1 VGNLGRFCRPRTFD
15 GLPLMGDERRKYYRY
30 PVTTGSDTVVVRHHG
45 IERPARLVNLS
56 SDGFRVDL
64 DQQSIEV
71 DEESIVE
78 VGDIVLM
85 ATASGFHRVRVV
97 NVARGDGMLQLGL
110 QRLQDLPAN
119 AVEKHEEAEGRSRPK
134 RRPKGGVHASFAQIL
149 VPAALGV
156 LILGTIVWTWNS
168 QDDPVGTVVGTDGFD
183 TPTSDYGVRR
193 RRASA
198 ESGETVPANNDK
210 PKRRTAAGEGRDVAG
225 STPWIQGNSSNDDD
239 SKTRR
244 GERADDAARS
254 TADVLVARSDAPAGE
269 SVPADGAGG
278 GSPSESFGG
287 TTLSFDPRADARAN
301 IEVALHTASRENKRV
316 LVEFGG
322 STCDSCSRLNS
333 AIAKDSEIANAFQK
347 AFVLVLV
354 DIEAN
359 QNLVSR
365 YVQDEVRVPFLA
377 LLNKQ
382 GKVLKR
388 RRTAD
393 LQEGSKLDVGKV
405 KEFLQLSAG

>member
-1 VGNLGRFCRPRTFD
+1 
-15 GLPLMGDERRKYYRY
+15 MGDERRKYYRY
-30 PVTTGSDTVVVRHHG
+30 PVTAGSDAVVVRHHG

-78 VGDIVLM
+78 VGDVVLM
-85 ATASGFHRVRVV
+85 ATSSGFHRVRVV
-97 NVARGDGMLQLGL
+97 NVARGDGILQLGL

-119 AVEKHEEAEGRSRPK
+119 AVEKHEEAEGRPRPK
-134 RRPKGGVHASFAQIL
+134 RRPKGGVHASLARIL

-168 QDDPVGTVVGTDGFD
+168 ETDPVGTVVGTDGFD
-183 TPTSDYGVRR
+183 TPTSDYGRR
-193 RRASA
+193 RRTAS
-198 ESGETVPANNDK
+198 ESSETAAANNDK
-210 PKRRTAAGEGRDVAG
+210 SKRRTAAGEGRDVAG
-225 STPWIQGNSSNDDD
+225 STPWIRGNSANDD
-239 SKTRR
+239 SKTSR
-244 GERADDAARS
+244 GERANEASS
-254 TADVLVARSDAPAGE
+254 TADASVARSDARAG
-269 SVPADGAGG
+269 DGVAAGSA

-287 TTLSFDPRADARAN
+287 TTLSFDPRADAMAN
-301 IEVALHTASRENKRV
+301 IELALHTASRENKRV

-322 STCDSCSRLNS
+322 NTCDSCSRLNT
-333 AIAKDSEIANAFQK
+333 AIAKDSEIASAFQK

-365 YVQDEVRVPFLA
+365 YVPDEVRVPFLA
-377 LLNKQ
+377 LLNKE

-388 RRTAD
+388 RRTAE
-393 LQEGSKLDVGKV
+393 LQEGSKLDVGKI

>member
-1 VGNLGRFCRPRTFD
+1 
-15 GLPLMGDERRKYYRY
+15 MGDERRKYYRY

-85 ATASGFHRVRVV
+85 ATSSGFHRVRVV

-134 RRPKGGVHASFAQIL
+134 RRPKGSVHASFAQLL

-168 QDDPVGTVVGTDGFD
+168 ETDPVGTVVGTDGFD
-183 TPTSDYGVRR
+183 TPTSDYGGRR
-193 RRASA
+193 RRTAS
-198 ESGETVPANNDK
+198 ESSETVAANNEK
-210 PKRRTAAGEGRDVAG
+210 PKRRTGAGEGRDVAG
-225 STPWIQGNSSNDDD
+225 STPWIRGNSSNDD
-239 SKTRR
+239 SKMSR
-244 GERADDAARS
+244 GDRANEAAAS
-254 TADVLVARSDAPAGE
+254 TADASVARSDARAGDT
-269 SVPADGAGG
+269 VPADSAGG
-278 GSPSESFGG
+278 SSPSEPFGG
-287 TTLSFDPRADARAN
+287 MAPSFDPRADAKAN

-359 QNLVSR
+359 EKLAAR
-365 YVQDEVRVPFLA
+365 YVRDELREPFLA
-377 LLNKQ
+377 LLNKE
-382 GKVLKR
+382 GKVLRR
-388 RRTAD
+388 RRTAE
-393 LQEGSKLDVGKV
+393 LQEGSKLNVGKV

>member
-1 VGNLGRFCRPRTFD
+1 MGNLGRFCRARTFD

-30 PVTTGSDTVVVRHHG
+30 PVTTGSDAVVVRHHG

-85 ATASGFHRVRVV
+85 ATSSGFHRVRVV

-134 RRPKGGVHASFAQIL
+134 RRPKGGVHATFAQLL
-149 VPAALGV
+149 VPAALGI

-168 QDDPVGTVVGTDGFD
+168 ETDPVGTVVGTDGFD
-183 TPTSDYGVRR
+183 TPTSDYGRR
-193 RRASA
+193 RRAAS
-198 ESGETVPANNDK
+198 ESSETVAANNDK

-225 STPWIQGNSSNDDD
+225 STPWIHGNSSNDD
-239 SKTRR
+239 SKMSR
-244 GERADDAARS
+244 GERANEAASSPADAS
-254 TADVLVARSDAPAGE
+254 VARSDSPAGE

-278 GSPSESFGG
+278 GPPSESFSG
-287 TTLSFDPRADARAN
+287 TTLSFDPRADAMAN
-301 IEVALHTASRENKRV
+301 IEVALHTASRENKHV

-322 STCDSCSRLNS
+322 SACDSCSRLNS

-359 QNLVSR
+359 EKLAAR
-365 YVQDEVRVPFLA
+365 YVRDELREPFLA
-377 LLNKQ
+377 LLNKE
-382 GKVLKR
+382 GKVLRR
-388 RRTAD
+388 RRTAE
-393 LQEGSKLDVGKV
+393 LQEGSKLNVGKV